1 MFTIVTLVPFA
12 TGSVGVVNTYGSW
25 LFVICVVAIEVFGVA
40 IEVVGVTIEVAGVAI
55 EVIEVIEVVGLA
67 IEVVGV
73 DALVVDER
81 VVILKTPAVGVGDA
95 GQTKS

>member
-1 MFTIVTLVPFA
+1 MFAIVTLVPFA

-25 LFVICVVAIEVFGVA
+25 LFVICVVAIEV
-40 IEVVGVTIEVAGVAI
+40 VGVTIEVAGV
-55 EVIEVIEVVGLA
+55 A

>member
-1 MFTIVTLVPFA
+1 MFSIVTLVPFA

-25 LFVICVVAIEVFGVA
+25 LFVIGVVAIEL
-40 IEVVGVTIEVAGVAI
+40 VGVT
-55 EVIEVIEVVGLA
+55 

>member
-1 MFTIVTLVPFA
+1 MELVMFSIVTLVPFA
-12 TGSVGVVNTYGSW
+12 TGSVEVVNTYGSW
-25 LFVICVVAIEVFGVA
+25 LFVIGVVAIEL
-40 IEVVGVTIEVAGVAI
+40 VGVT
-55 EVIEVIEVVGLA
+55 

>member
-1 MFTIVTLVPFA
+1 MFAIVTLVPFA

-25 LFVICVVAIEVFGVA
+25 LFVICVVAIEV
-40 IEVVGVTIEVAGVAI
+40 AGVA
-55 EVIEVIEVVGLA
+55 IEVIEVVGLA
-67 IEVVGV
+67 IEAVVV

>member
-25 LFVICVVAIEVFGVA
+25 LFVIGVVAIEL
-40 IEVVGVTIEVAGVAI
+40 VGVTIEVVS
-55 EVIEVIEVVGLA
+55 
-67 IEVVGV
+67 V

>member
-25 LFVICVVAIEVFGVA
+25 LLVICVVAIEV
-40 IEVVGVTIEVAGVAI
+40 VGAA
-55 EVIEVIEVVGLA
+55 IEVIEVVGLA
-67 IEVVGV
+67 IEAVVV

>member
-25 LFVICVVAIEVFGVA
+25 LFVICVVAIEV
-40 IEVVGVTIEVAGVAI
+40 VGAA
-55 EVIEVIEVVGLA
+55 IEVIEVVGLA
-67 IEVVGV
+67 IEAVVV

-81 VVILKTPAVGVGDA
+81 VAILKTPAVGVGDA

>member
-25 LFVICVVAIEVFGVA
+25 LFVIGVVA
-40 IEVVGVTIEVAGVAI
+40 IEVVGVTIEVVSVA
-55 EVIEVIEVVGLA
+55 VEVVGLA

>member
-25 LFVICVVAIEVFGVA
+25 LFVIGVVAIEL
-40 IEVVGVTIEVAGVAI
+40 VGVTIE
-55 EVIEVIEVVGLA
+55 L
-67 IEVVGV
+67 VGV